1 MPMKP
6 DRIILAIACLLTCTH
21 VLSAKSGPKIVNIVN
36 FIRQT
41 EPRTYTGATDEILY
55 ETVVRQV
62 GMLTEYGLKGTF
74 LLQYDALI
82 NPLYQNLLKNEV
94 PAGTEIGGWWEITE
108 PHVKAAGI
116 EWRGR
121 FPWDWF
127 AQVDFS
133 IGYTLEERE
142 RLVDVYMEKFREVFG
157 YYPKSVGSWFI
168 DAYTLNYMYERYGI
182 VASCNCKDQ
191 YGTDGYTMWGGY
203 WNQAYYPS
211 KVNAYMPAQ
220 DASSQIP
227 VPVFR
232 MLGSDPI
239 YQYDNALDSHFQSV
253 VTLEP
258 SCDAGKDGEWISWY
272 LDTIADG
279 ECMAFNYVQAGQEN
293 SFMWERMKAGL
304 SLQIPLIK
312 RMADDRR
319 LQVMT
324 LAETGEWF
332 RSRFKT
338 TPATCVTA
346 LGDWRGEGNKSIW
359 YDSRYYRANLF
370 WHHDSF
376 RFRDIHLFDQD
387 KRSEYMDTVV
397 RSNKFVY
404 STLPLV
410 DGYVWS
416 TPGHIA
422 GLRPVVLLEDG
433 TYGPVSVS
441 EPICTARRGRLTVR
455 CATSAG
461 KMTIKLSDE
470 RFSVRIATRARWAL
484 DLTVDEGAA
493 LPFESVASK
502 CITAAM
508 DGYGYSVTLE
518 SGNFT
523 TPGVPGNPLRILPG
537 RKGIAVDCRQHR

>member
-1 MPMKP
+1 MVLK
-6 DRIILAIACLLTCTH
+6 RIVISLACMVAFVQALPART
-21 VLSAKSGPKIVNIVN
+21 APRIVNIVN

-55 ETVVRQV
+55 ETVVEQV
-62 GMLTEYGLKGTF
+62 KLLSEYGMTGTF

-82 NPLYQNLLKNEV
+82 NPLYQDLLRNGV
-94 PAGTEIGGWWEITE
+94 PEGTEIGGWWEITE
-108 PHVKAAGI
+108 PHVEAAGI

-121 FPWDWF
+121 FPWDWY

-133 IGYTLEERE
+133 IGYTPEERE
-142 RLVDVYMEKFREVFG
+142 TLVDVYMEKFKEIFG

-168 DAYTLNYMYERYGI
+168 DAHTLNYMYEKYGI

-220 DASSQIP
+220 DESAQIP

-239 YQYDNALDSHFQSV
+239 YQYDNALDSHFQKV

-258 SCDAGKDGEWISWY
+258 SCDAGKDEKWINWY
-272 LDTIADG
+272 LNMIADG
-279 ECMAFNYVQAGQEN
+279 ECLAFNYLQAGQEN
-293 SFMWERMKAGL
+293 SFMWGKMKEGL
-304 SLQIPLIK
+304 GLQIPLIR
-312 RMADDRR
+312 RMADAGK

-324 LAETGEWF
+324 LAEAGEWF
-332 RSRFKT
+332 KSQFKT
-338 TPATCVTA
+338 TPATSVTA
-346 LGDWRGEGNKSIW
+346 LEDWCDEGNKSIW
-359 YDSRYYRANLF
+359 YNSRYYRANLF
-370 WHHDSF
+370 WHKDSF

-387 KRSEYMDTVV
+387 MRSAYMDTVV

-404 STLPLV
+404 STLPFV

-416 TPGHIA
+416 TPEHLA
-422 GLRPVVLLEDG
+422 GLRPVVLGEDG
-433 TYGPVSVS
+433 TAVPVTVAGPA
-441 EPICTARRGRLTVR
+441 CTARKGKLIVR

-461 KMTIKLSDE
+461 MMTIKLSE
-470 RFSVRIATRARWAL
+470 KQMTVRIAAKAAWAL
-484 DLTVDEGAA
+484 DLTTDKEAV
-493 LPFESVASK
+493 LPFTSVGSK
-502 CITAAM
+502 ELTAVQ
-508 DGYGYSVTLE
+508 DGYGYRISLK
-518 SGNFT
+518 SGTFST
-523 TPGVPGNPLRILPG
+523 AGAPGVPVRIVPRRNRIRIYLSSTL
-537 RKGIAVDCRQHR
+537 